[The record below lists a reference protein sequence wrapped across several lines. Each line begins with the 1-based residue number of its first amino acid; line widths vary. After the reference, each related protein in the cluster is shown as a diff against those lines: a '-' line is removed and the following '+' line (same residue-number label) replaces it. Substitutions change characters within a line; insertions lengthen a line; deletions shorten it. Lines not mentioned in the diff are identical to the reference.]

1 MASIQ
6 QSLNQLTQSF
16 ASMGYQLGLGKSFK
30 LAQEK
35 KQEAQAKAK
44 MVEET
49 EKKRQGYLG
58 EIQTSQEK
66 FAEEVGKIE
75 AEIKAARKPFVISK
89 DPEERK
95 LTRFGLWETKLE
107 GMVGEE
113 RATARI
119 LREDYGTNAYAADPR
134 QHPDVRLAAAYQ
146 RLIDLNEA
154 KKQLKGGAK

>member
-44 MVEET
+44 LVEET

-58 EIQTSQEK
+58 EIQTSQEA
-66 FAEEVGKIE
+66 FAARVKTMED
-75 AEIKAARKPFVISK
+75 EIKKSRSGFSTDPKKSK
-89 DPEERK
+89 TLP
-95 LTRFGLWETKLE
+95 LWKEQLE
-107 GMVGEE
+107 GMLEGE
-113 RATARI
+113 RVTADV
-119 LREDYGTNAYAADPR
+119 LRKDYKTNPYAADPR
-134 QHPDVRLAAAYQ
+134 QEPTARVAAAYQ
-146 RLIDLNEA
+146 RLLDLNEA

>member
-44 MVEET
+44 LVEET

-58 EIQTSQEK
+58 EIQTSQEA
-66 FAEEVGKIE
+66 F
-75 AEIKAARKPFVISK
+75 AARALEMENEIAGRLPQLLGPK
-89 DPEERK
+89 
-95 LTRFGLWETKLE
+95 TAETFKSELS
-107 GMVGEE
+107 GMLKGE
-113 RATARI
+113 RATAEI
-119 LREDYGTNAYAADPR
+119 LRKEYGTNPYAADPR
-134 QHPDVRLAAAYQ
+134 QEPEARLQAQYE
-146 RLIDLNEA
+146 RMLNQIQA

>member
-44 MVEET
+44 LIEET

-58 EIQTSQEK
+58 EIQTSQEA
-66 FAEEVGKIE
+66 FAARAQEIE
-75 AEIKAARKPFVISK
+75 AEIAGSKTPIST
-89 DPEERK
+89 DPVKGVK
-95 LTRFGLWETKLE
+95 LKTWKSELE
-107 GMVGEE
+107 GMLKGE
-113 RATARI
+113 RATAEI
-119 LREDYGTNAYAADPR
+119 LRKEYRTNPYAADPR
-134 QHPDVRLAAAYQ
+134 QEPEARLQAQYE
-146 RLIDLNEA
+146 RILNQIQA